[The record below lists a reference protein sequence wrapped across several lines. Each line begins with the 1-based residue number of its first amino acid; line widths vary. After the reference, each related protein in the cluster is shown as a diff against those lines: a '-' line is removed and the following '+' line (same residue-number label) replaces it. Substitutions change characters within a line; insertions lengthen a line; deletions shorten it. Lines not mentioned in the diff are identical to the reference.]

1 MLKKNRSLTAVHLV
15 LLALAKDVA
24 VLLERR
30 PCESSLAPQVG
41 GKESVCVGDGDEG
54 SLQCVLKG
62 LGGTS
67 GCGVGILDTSQLQE
81 TLDSGRGNETGTAG
95 GGDETDGDGTA
106 LAGLLGGE
114 RVRLTEVGTPVTTT
128 DGDNGELG
136 DDDGSA
142 DGGRDFL
149 GGLDTETNVA
159 LGVTDDNDS
168 LEAGTLTGTG
178 LLLDGLDLHNLV
190 LELGE
195 EEVDDLVLLDGE
207 RVEVAVRC
215 QYEFLAQSRL
225 RTYIS
230 SMLLILPAFTR
241 RPSLVTGC
249 HSFSCANCQFPA
261 ICPSTAFI
269 CAPQS
274 FRHGGH
280 GHVRDHVHGH
290 HRGLHEN
297 RIRRERGQE
306 RQP

>member
-1 MLKKNRSLTAVHLV
+1 MCDSY
-15 LLALAKDVA
+15 
-24 VLLERR
+24 
-30 PCESSLAPQVG
+30 
-41 GKESVCVGDGDEG
+41 EG
-54 SLQCVLKG
+54 SLQGVLKS
-62 LGGTS
+62 LGRTGRGS
-67 GCGVGILDTSQLQE
+67 VGIGDTSQLQE
-81 TLDSGRGNETGTAG
+81 TLDSGRCDKAGTTGSGNET
-95 GGDETDGDGTA
+95 DSDGTA
-106 LAGLLGGE
+106 LSALLGGE
-114 RVRLTEVGTPVTTT
+114 RVRLTKVGTPVTSS

-136 DDDGSA
+136 DDDGGA
-142 DGGRDFL
+142 EGGSDFL
-149 GGLDTETNVA
+149 GGLDTKTNVA
-159 LGVTDDNDS
+159 LGVTDDDDS

-178 LLLDGLDLHNLV
+178 LLLDRLDLHDLV